1 MLRFGLLVITFVFLS
16 ACSTEKE
23 RMLKKG
29 YPKQYADGYQDGCS
43 TGRAAAGGLGSM
55 DKKIR
60 MYDANKD
67 YRRGWDDGR
76 NLCHEREKSQQ
87 SVQLQNAFKSKLYE
101 KKRKK

>member
-1 MLRFGLLVITFVFLS
+1 MVKLGFLIISLTMLS

-23 RMLKKG
+23 RMLEKG

-43 TGRAAAGGLGSM
+43 TGQAAAGGIGSM

-60 MYDANKD
+60 VYDSNKD

-76 NLCHEREKSQQ
+76 SLCYEREKSAQN
-87 SVQLQNAFKSKLYE
+87 VRLQNAIQSKLYQKN
-101 KKRKK
+101 KK